1 MPSRQGAPQ
10 GVVSLARALSKLGL
24 CSRAEGVRCIEAGRV
39 RGRTGKVVRSPALR
53 VDPARDRDRPR
64 RPRGTTEAEVE
75 RMVLAYHKPRG
86 LITSRSDPGGRPTIY
101 DALPDLPAWV
111 FPVGRLDKDT
121 SGLLILTNDHR
132 LGQRLTDPEA
142 HVEKRYHVRVRGVPS
157 PRGHGGPARRGLHR
171 RPRRRRV
178 PRGSWRSGAPRE
190 GGTWLEIVLT
200 EGRNRQI
207 RRMCAAVGH
216 DVLDLVRVAIGGL
229 ELGTCPRPN
238 GGGSVPPTSP
248 GSQQRHAGRE
258 EQNSPRR
265 KTPCPQW
272 AFATPSYRVV
282 DETTASDA
290 EGMITRRVG
299 PGPRVEPPLRRFP

>member
-1 MPSRQGAPQ
+1 MRSAGPPGSQ

-24 CSRAEGVRCIEAGRV
+24 CSRAEGVRRIEAGRV
-39 RGRTGKVVRSPALR
+39 RVNGKVVRTPALR
-53 VDPARDRDRPR
+53 VDPRRDAIALDG
-64 RPRGTTEAEVE
+64 RGTTEAEVE
-75 RMVLAYHKPRG
+75 RVVLAYHKPRG

-132 LGQRLTDPEA
+132 LGHRLTDPEA

-157 PRGHGGPARRGLHR
+157 REAMAALREGVSIGDPEPTRPARVVAL
-171 RPRRRRV
+171 
-178 PRGSWRSGAPRE
+178 GAPRE
-190 GGTWLEIVLT
+190 GGTWLEITLT

-229 ELGTCPRPN
+229 ELADLPESEWRRLGASEVKHLEAKRPR
-238 GGGSVPPTSP
+238 
-248 GSQQRHAGRE
+248 
-258 EQNSPRR
+258 
-265 KTPCPQW
+265 
-272 AFATPSYRVV
+272 
-282 DETTASDA
+282 
-290 EGMITRRVG
+290 
-299 PGPRVEPPLRRFP
+299 